1 MSAGPSASTGGDTG
15 PANRYTAPKPKKI
28 KPDRD
33 ISLNKTYSSSREIGL
48 MNQNKKGVYDK
59 DPKRRLDKTK
69 STQKMKD
76 DAFRDQGAY
85 NTRRS
90 LDKLPNIGL
99 GAVFK
104 GLSEPLQKNS
114 IRNRDFFKNK
124 VLTDP
129 RGLKNFG
136 YTKEQFEKLSMA
148 KQNKI
153 YGNYITTRRDNKT
166 DGFGTVITEGNDT
179 NSNIQAPLQAGIFP
193 GESDP
198 SGPSIPLDPQPSET
212 EKKYDVRKTK
222 KKGRN
227 QNLLTSA
234 RGVMKTSP
242 DYSLGKKSLLG
253 QVV

>member
-1 MSAGPSASTGGDTG
+1 MGAPSSGGGGGGNTG
-15 PANRYTAPKPKKI
+15 PANRYTAPKPKKT

-48 MNQNKKGVYDK
+48 MNQYKK
-59 DPKRRLDKTK
+59 PKQRALD
-69 STQKMKD
+69 TQKMKD

-90 LDKLPNIGL
+90 LDKLPSFL
-99 GAVFK
+99 PGAAILK
-104 GLSEPLQKNS
+104 GLSEKFEKNS
-114 IRNRDFFKNK
+114 RNTRDFFTKK
-124 VLTDP
+124 VLADP
-129 RGLKNFG
+129 RGKKNFG
-136 YTKEQFEKLSMA
+136 YTKDEFQKLSMA

-166 DGFGTVITEGNDT
+166 DGFGTVINEGNDRT
-179 NSNIQAPLQAGIFP
+179 SDTQNKPDLKVGKFPTGEGKVTQPLEPSNAEA
-193 GESDP
+193 
-198 SGPSIPLDPQPSET
+198 ET
-212 EKKYDVRKTK
+212 DKKYDPRKTK

>member
-1 MSAGPSASTGGDTG
+1 MGSSKASTGGDTG
-15 PANRYTAPKPKKI
+15 PANRYTTPKPKKT
-28 KPDRD
+28 KPDKD
-33 ISLNKTYSSSREIGL
+33 IKLNKTYFTSREIGIA
-48 MNQNKKGVYDK
+48 NQYKKGVYAK
-59 DPKRRLDKTK
+59 DPKRRLDKSK

-76 DAFRDQGAY
+76 DAFREQGAY
-85 NTRRS
+85 NARRS
-90 LDKLPNIGL
+90 INRLPNIGI
-99 GAVFK
+99 GGIAR
-104 GLSEPLQKNS
+104 GLSPYLQKNA
-114 IRNRDFFKNK
+114 IKNRDFFTDR

-136 YTKEQFEKLSMA
+136 YNKEQFKKLSMA

-153 YGNYITTRRDNKT
+153 YGKYITTRRDNKT
-166 DGFGTVITEGNDT
+166 DGYGTVVTEGNDRNVQT
-179 NSNIQAPLQAGIFP
+179 PPQAEIFP

-198 SGPSIPLDPQPSET
+198 NAPNTPLYPQPSET
-212 EKKYDVRKTK
+212 DKKYDPRKTK

>member
-1 MSAGPSASTGGDTG
+1 MGASSSGGGGGGGD
-15 PANRYTAPKPKKI
+15 
-28 KPDRD
+28 
-33 ISLNKTYSSSREIGL
+33 NKTYSSSREIGL
-48 MNQNKKGVYDK
+48 MNQYKK
-59 DPKRRLDKTK
+59 PKQRAID
-69 STQKMKD
+69 TQKMKN
-76 DAFRDQGAY
+76 DAFREQGAY

-90 LDKLPNIGL
+90 IEKIPGIIP
-99 GAVFK
+99 GAGIIK
-104 GLSEPLQKNS
+104 SLSEPLQRNS
-114 IRNRDFFKNK
+114 KRNRDFFTNK

-166 DGFGTVITEGNDT
+166 DGFGTVINEGNDR
-179 NSNIQAPLQAGIFP
+179 NNQPDLKIGKFP
-193 GESDP
+193 QPPIDP
-198 SGPSIPLDPQPSET
+198 IKGVKPLDPEQSET
-212 EKKYDVRKTK
+212 EKKYDPRKTK

-234 RGVMKTSP
+234 RGVTKTAA

>member
-1 MSAGPSASTGGDTG
+1 MGSPSASTGGNTG
-15 PANRYTAPKPKKI
+15 PANRYKAPKPKKT
-28 KPDRD
+28 KPDKD
-33 ISLNKTYSSSREIGL
+33 ISLNKTYSTSREIGL
-48 MNQNKKGVYDK
+48 MNQNKK
-59 DPKRRLDKTK
+59 PKQRAID
-69 STQKMKD
+69 TQKMKD
-76 DAFRDQGAY
+76 DAFREQGAY

-99 GAVFK
+99 GAAFK
-104 GLSEPLQKNS
+104 SLSPMLQKNS

-179 NSNIQAPLQAGIFP
+179 NSNIQTPLQAGIFP

-198 SGPSIPLDPQPSET
+198 NAPSTPLDPEPSET
-212 EKKYDVRKTK
+212 DKKYDPRKTK

>member
-1 MSAGPSASTGGDTG
+1 MGSPSASTGGNTG
-15 PANRYTAPKPKKI
+15 PANRYKAPKPKKT
-28 KPDRD
+28 KPDKD
-33 ISLNKTYSSSREIGL
+33 ISLNKTYSTSREIGL
-48 MNQNKKGVYDK
+48 MNQNKK
-59 DPKRRLDKTK
+59 PKQRAID
-69 STQKMKD
+69 TQKMKD
-76 DAFRDQGAY
+76 DAFREQGAY

-99 GAVFK
+99 GAAFK
-104 GLSEPLQKNS
+104 SLSPMLQKNS

-166 DGFGTVITEGNDT
+166 DGFGTVIREGND
-179 NSNIQAPLQAGIFP
+179 NNNQQDLKIGKFP
-193 GESDP
+193 QPAIDP
-198 SGPSIPLDPQPSET
+198 IKGLTPLDPEQSET
-212 EKKYDVRKTK
+212 DKKYDPRKTK

>member
-1 MSAGPSASTGGDTG
+1 MGASSSGGGGGGGD
-15 PANRYTAPKPKKI
+15 
-28 KPDRD
+28 
-33 ISLNKTYSSSREIGL
+33 NKTYSSSREIGL
-48 MNQNKKGVYDK
+48 MNQYKK
-59 DPKRRLDKTK
+59 PKQRAID
-69 STQKMKD
+69 TQKMKN
-76 DAFRDQGAY
+76 DAFREQGAY

-90 LDKLPNIGL
+90 IEKIPGIIP
-99 GAVFK
+99 GAGIIK
-104 GLSEPLQKNS
+104 SLSEPLQRNS
-114 IRNRDFFKNK
+114 KRNRDFFTNK

-166 DGFGTVITEGNDT
+166 DGFGTVINEGSDNNNQT
-179 NSNIQAPLQAGIFP
+179 PPVATIMPVP
-193 GESDP
+193 SDP
-198 SGPSIPLDPQPSET
+198 NAPATPLDPQPSET
-212 EKKYDVRKTK
+212 EKKYDARRTK

-234 RGVMKTSP
+234 RGVTKTSA